1 VTLWSFVVYL
11 LMPYALG
18 NLVWRGLRY
27 PAYWYRWPER
37 FGFVQPLPDARTIWV
52 HAVSVGEVRSATPL
66 ILALADRYPQHR
78 LVVTTMTPTGAAQV
92 RDLCGDRVTHCY
104 VPYDLPGAVRR
115 FLDRVH
121 PEVAVVAET
130 EFWPNIF
137 AECGRRKIPLL
148 LVNGRVSQAS
158 LRGYLR
164 VPRVTRAMLAN
175 ADLLCAQTR
184 VDAQRLRNLGVPE
197 TLIHVTGNLKF
208 DVELPARLLT
218 EAHDLRGQWGR
229 ARPVLIAASTHRGE
243 ERKVLEAFAL
253 LRARLPDLLLVLVP
267 RHPERFQ
274 SVARLCRRSGYTV
287 ALRSAT
293 PGALPPGTHVLVGDT
308 MGELQRLYAA
318 SDVAFIG
325 GSLVSH
331 GGQNLLEAC
340 AVHVPVVFG
349 PHMFHFE
356 EISAMALE
364 RGAARQVLDVEALAA
379 AVALYFEQPELR
391 RVAGSAAHT
400 LVTENRG
407 ALERTLRLVESTLRV
422 AGWNEF
428 APRAK
433 IGPAAAPVR
442 SR

>member
-1 VTLWSFVVYL
+1 MALWSLVVYL
-11 LMPYALG
+11 LMPYAFG
-18 NLVWRGLRY
+18 HLVWRGLRY
-27 PAYWYRWPER
+27 PAYWHRWPER
-37 FGFVQPLPDARTIWV
+37 FGFVARLTGARTIWV

-66 ILALADRYPQHR
+66 ILALADRYPWHR

-92 RDLCGDRVTHCY
+92 RELCGDRVTHCY

-121 PEVAVVAET
+121 PELAVIAET

-164 VPRVTRAMLAN
+164 VPNITRTMLAN

-197 TLIHVTGNLKF
+197 SLIHVTGNLKF
-208 DVELPARLLT
+208 DVELPARLLE
-218 EAHDLRGQWGR
+218 EAHELRGLWGR
-229 ARPVLIAASTHRGE
+229 ARPVWIAASTHRGE
-243 ERKVLEAFAL
+243 ERKVLDAFASL
-253 LRARLPDLLLVLVP
+253 KARLPGLLLVLVP

-274 SVARLCRRSGYTV
+274 SVARLCRRRGHAV
-287 ALRSAT
+287 ALRSRT
-293 PGALPPGTHVLVGDT
+293 PGALPRGTDVLVGDT

-325 GSLVSH
+325 GSLVPH

-364 RGAARQVLDVEALAA
+364 RGAARQVLDVDGLVA

-391 RVAGSAAHT
+391 RVAGRAAHT

-407 ALERTLRLVESTLRV
+407 ALERTLEHVEGTLRA
-422 AGWNEF
+422 AGWSE
-428 APRAK
+428 AASSA
-433 IGPAAAPVR
+433 IAAAPAR
-442 SR
+442 GR